1 MPTDVLT
8 RAGNDFRRD
17 RRFLF
22 PIELKGTFSGADNPP
37 ILLLTATTCCRKP
50 VIKNWLPGLAS
61 TALILWSSDTRS
73 ITGCYIWLIE
83 RVDNMTSPV
92 GNHPGDAN
100 RVLAQQTADRIRI
113 LREALA
119 SSEIDSVLALTP
131 DQQKRFD
138 EWSHA
143 TLLELAE
150 QFDVD
155 TTASQKR
162 VSWGMRIAST
172 LGGIAI
178 CAAVVLFFIRYW
190 GYLETWVQLS
200 SVIVTPLLAL
210 LGAEMMA
217 RRERTRYFTGMF
229 ALVALASFVMN
240 LIVVGDIFNIVSTER
255 ALLAWGAFAL
265 VLAYRYGLRLM
276 LVFGLLLVMSY
287 VAAAFSAEMGYY
299 WLEFSAWPEH
309 FLLLGACVFSL
320 SFYLSSPTHGAFV
333 RVYRL
338 VGALTVFIALLSLAE
353 WGVPSYLP
361 WESIN
366 VERFYEIVGLVLS
379 AGAIWLGIMRNWTG
393 LVNTGASF
401 FTIFLFTR
409 LYHWWWDWMPKY
421 LFFATIGALGIG
433 LVLAFGNIRLSMVR
447 RDREVTA

>member
-1 MPTDVLT
+1 
-8 RAGNDFRRD
+8 
-17 RRFLF
+17 
-22 PIELKGTFSGADNPP
+22 
-37 ILLLTATTCCRKP
+37 
-50 VIKNWLPGLAS
+50 
-61 TALILWSSDTRS
+61 
-73 ITGCYIWLIE
+73 
-83 RVDNMTSPV
+83 MTSPV